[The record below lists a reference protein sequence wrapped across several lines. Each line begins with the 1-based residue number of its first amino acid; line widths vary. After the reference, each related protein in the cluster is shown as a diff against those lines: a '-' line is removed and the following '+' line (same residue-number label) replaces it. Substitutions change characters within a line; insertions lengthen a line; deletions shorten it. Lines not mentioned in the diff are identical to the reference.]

1 MESKEAWK
9 LTSDLHVE
17 HGKGDPFAAA
27 IRATRM
33 PMLITD
39 PRRDDNPIIF
49 ANDAFLSLTG
59 YTREEVTG
67 SNCRFLQGAD
77 TDPDAIEKIR
87 AAIKARRDI
96 NVDILNYRKDGSTFW
111 NALYISP
118 VHNEQGELLYFF
130 ASQLD
135 ITDRVNSQQ
144 RIQEEKDRFEQ
155 EVRKRTQELEIAL
168 QDGRRANVDLKAAL
182 EAQSLLLNEVDHRVK
197 NNLQMISSLI
207 IMQSR
212 NIPDANIR
220 QSLMSMLERVEALS
234 AVHRRL
240 YQSADVSRF
249 DLAEFSRDLTRDLVN
264 ASSRSNV
271 RIEFDLEPVEVPAE
285 RAAPIAL
292 MVNELVTNSLKHAF
306 IENRPG
312 KIALSVKRIDGHA
325 TITVEDDGVGMRVDG
340 DAAHRVQ
347 GEGIGDGARG
357 FEYGKGSFGKS
368 LVEALGR
375 QVRATTQWEPANPG
389 TRVEIR
395 WPLHPKGPPS

>member
-1 MESKEAWK
+1 MESREAWK
-9 LTSDLHVE
+9 LTGDLHVE

-33 PMLITD
+33 PMVITD
-39 PRRDDNPIIF
+39 PRRADNPIIF

-59 YTREEVTG
+59 YTREEVSG
-67 SNCRFLQGAD
+67 RNCRFLQGPA
-77 TDPDAIEKIR
+77 TERSAVRAIRE
-87 AAIKARRDI
+87 AISAGRDI
-96 NVDILNYRKDGSTFW
+96 KIDILNYRKDGSAFW

-118 VHNEQGELLYFF
+118 VHNEEGKLVYFF

-135 ITDRVNSQQ
+135 VTERIELQRRVE
-144 RIQEEKDRFEQ
+144 EEKEGFEQ
-155 EVRKRTQELEIAL
+155 EVTRRTGELQIAL
-168 QDGRRANVDLKAAL
+168 ADGRRVNAELKSAL

-207 IMQSR
+207 VMQSR
-212 NIPDANIR
+212 NIPDPDIR

-240 YQSADVSRF
+240 YQSTDVSRF
-249 DLAEFSRDLTRDLVN
+249 DLSEFSRELTRDLVN

-271 RIEFDLEPVEVPAE
+271 RVEFDLEPVEVSPD

-306 IENRPG
+306 IDDRPG
-312 KIALSVKRIDGHA
+312 TLALSVKRIDGHA
-325 TITVEDDGVGMRVDG
+325 TITIQDDGVGMKIDG
-340 DAAHRVQ
+340 HKHAAGHDC
-347 GEGIGDGARG
+347 DGGQERG
-357 FEYGKGSFGKS
+357 TGSFGKS

-375 QVRATTQWEPANPG
+375 QVRATTEWKPGNPG
-389 TRVEIR
+389 TCVEIR
-395 WPLHPKGPPS
+395 WPIGTTRTQ